1 MTIKQDSQHVR
12 HVGHDKGRFSV
23 RMLPLALTLA
33 LGACS
38 LAPTYERPET
48 PTGAT
53 WKANQAGAD
62 AARSA
67 ADISWQEFFLDP
79 QLKTLIGI
87 SLDNNRDLRMA
98 LLRVEEARAQ
108 YRIQRADQLP
118 TIGANGQVQR
128 SRTAEQLRAG
138 GPDSPAL
145 STAYQAGLAMTSYE
159 LDFFGRVRNLSEAAL
174 QQYLSTEQAARTAR
188 IALVTEVANAY
199 FAERAAETL
208 LDLGRKTREARQASY
223 ELVLARFE
231 GGVATELEL
240 NQALGLRDAIDAE
253 LAQLQRSSMQA
264 KNALALLIGQELPAD
279 LPAAAPFGNSQLI
292 ANVPVGVPSTLLEQ
306 RPDILG
312 AENQLLSANASIGA
326 ARAAFFPS
334 ISLTGQFGT
343 ASTHLSDL
351 FGSGSGAWSFIPVIN
366 LPIFTGGRLQANLD
380 LAEVRKDLAVANYE
394 KTIQQ
399 AFREVADALAG
410 EATYGNQLK
419 SLRAQETA
427 ASRTLEL
434 SNLRYETGVDSY
446 LQVQTAQ
453 ISHFSAQQAVVQAEA
468 ASLNNRVA
476 LYKALGGG
484 WKADEPAVQPQA
496 DAAAA
501 AATAAAN

>member
-1 MTIKQDSQHVR
+1 MTIKQDSQHALNA
-12 HVGHDKGRFSV
+12 GHGTGRFSV
-23 RMLPLALTLA
+23 RLLPLALTLA

-48 PTGAT
+48 PSGAT
-53 WKANQAGAD
+53 WTANQADTDTART
-62 AARSA
+62 AAE
-67 ADISWQEFFLDP
+67 ISWQEFFLDP
-79 QLKTLIGI
+79 QLKALIGI
-87 SLDNNRDLRMA
+87 SLENNRDLRVA

-118 TIGANGQVQR
+118 NIGVNGQVQR

-145 STAYQAGLAMTSYE
+145 GTVYQVGLAMTSYE

-174 QQYLSTEQAARTAR
+174 QQYLATEQAAKTAR

-240 NQALGLRDAIDAE
+240 NQARGLRDAIDAE

-279 LPAAAPFGNSQLI
+279 LPAPAPFGSSQLI
-292 ANVPVGVPSTLLEQ
+292 TNIPVGVPSSLLTQ

-351 FGSGSGAWSFIPVIN
+351 FGSGSGAWSFVPVIN
-366 LPIFTGGRLQANLD
+366 LPIFTAGRLQANLD
-380 LAEVRKDLAVANYE
+380 VAEVRKDIAVANYE

-410 EATYGNQLK
+410 EATYGDQLK
-419 SLRAQETA
+419 ALRAQESA
-427 ASRTLEL
+427 AGRTLEL

-484 WKADEPAVQPQA
+484 WQA
-496 DAAAA
+496 EDLAAAQRVEA
-501 AATAAAN
+501 ENAGS

>member
-1 MTIKQDSQHVR
+1 
-12 HVGHDKGRFSV
+12 
-23 RMLPLALTLA
+23 MLPLALTLA

-292 ANVPVGVPSTLLEQ
+292 ADVPVGVPSTLLEQ

-427 ASRTLEL
+427 AGRTLEL